1 MLDQVLQ
8 ETELVQYR
16 ANGMDVE
23 QFKRCQRVVCAG
35 GGTSWLAFDFL
46 LSYHLPLCLRLRV
59 CCCRLYHALQA
70 AGIDLGLVA
79 ITTAVAAGGRTGKA
93 SQRSPLAGVLTP
105 LAEATMIAADE
116 RSTPT

>member
-1 MLDQVLQ
+1 MPGLREPEYVRPGREMTFL
-8 ETELVQYR
+8 LPHLS
-16 ANGMDVE
+16 
-23 QFKRCQRVVCAG
+23 VVCAG

-59 CCCRLYHALQA
+59 CCFRLYHALQA

-105 LAEATMIAADE
+105 LAEATILAADE